1 MLARKKLSSKT
12 NLKQNEEIEI
22 LDFEEEKK
30 APKLRLKIPR
40 IKVKNRKTFAIGTIA
55 VLVLSIFTLLII
67 PGQNIVKTGVKKF
80 LDSVGIYTEEIK
92 SVEIQSDDYN
102 SPGSWHIDK
111 SAEWIGLNK
120 AQVTFDVNTIAKME
134 GNYKD
139 IILVIDISESMA
151 GSKRERAISDAKE
164 LVSYVLTD
172 TNNRVAIITF
182 EDTSTIVSGFSNNA
196 DELLQKL
203 DEIVID
209 GFTNYDAALK
219 NVDVVM
225 NGYVKESNRDVVT
238 LFLTDGYPNID
249 TPNQI
254 GTYESLKEK
263 YPYMTING
271 IQYEMGRDI
280 IDEIKQISD
289 AQWSADQLTLNNI
302 LFEASVSPLKYE
314 DFIIT
319 DYISENFK
327 VNSVDDVVV
336 TVGTVALEEESGLQ
350 KIIWNL
356 GTNTYMASRS
366 AKMTINLTLKDQ
378 YIETGGFYPT
388 NSKEIIESKLPGEA
402 VKTVNSTKTPVLKG
416 MYEVIY
422 DTNTPDGCTLPAI
435 ASEKHLVYQSVTKK
449 TDTLSCDGYLFKGW
463 QMDDTNSEDITK
475 INDDVFIMPEHNVT
489 IRATWSR
496 QSIAKSMNGKVSNKT
511 TLYKVL
517 EETAKAGTYAKEY
530 TDAHQDSMNPYAST
544 AKIYYYYGSSDTNG
558 TAILDKNNVI
568 FAGQCWQM
576 IRTTDTGG
584 IKMIYNGEAVDNKCL
599 SSRGTHIGYAEATT
613 QTLTSN
619 YWYGTDYTYD
629 STAKTFKISGTT
641 EQVTWN
647 ETTGPNLVGKYT
659 CKLTEEDGTC
669 STLYLVESYYTNRMA
684 YAIPLNSSS
693 HYSQFGR
700 LQFNKYNRSLA
711 YAGYMYGDTYEYKS
725 MYQTTSQSF
734 VTYSSSTP
742 GTIAVGDSIT
752 DNGDGTYTINNPV
765 TVSQWWRNYASCGKK
780 YTCLSTTTTCSSPIY
795 IASVSSSSYYYIRD
809 AVAKILLGKSRDG
822 LTLTDTILVTKSE
835 LAANSSK
842 YSDYKYTC
850 NTESDTCTESTLRII
865 TKIDTTGY
873 DYAPNYYYGSSVTW
887 DGTNYTLENTIDR
900 EEYYNDL
907 TKINT
912 NHYVCLVEGAKS
924 CTEVAYVFNR
934 NGSYMYYVTMKN
946 GEKSI
951 SDVIQNMF
959 TKNTTDSTIKVGVE
973 AWYKKY
979 LLNYDNYIEDTVFC
993 YDRSINE
1000 YAGWAE
1006 NGSMSKLTLEFKEYY
1021 PGTSDLK
1028 CSNVADQYSVS
1039 NPSAKLTYKVGLMS
1053 APEMNIMNSLKA
1065 RSTGQGYLLGSP
1077 FSFDSYHYYV
1087 AATSLVVENGFVSSN
1102 SDGIGVRETGGVRPA
1117 ISLKPDTEYVAGDG
1131 SMANPYI
1138 VETE

>member
-1 MLARKKLSSKT
+1 MLTRKKISSKT

-30 APKLRLKIPR
+30 AQKLRFKIPR

-67 PGQNIVKTGVKKF
+67 PGKNIVKTGVKKF
-80 LDSVGIYTEEIK
+80 LDSIGIYTEEIK

-102 SPGSWHIDK
+102 NPGSWHIDK
-111 SAEWIGLNK
+111 SAEWVGLNK

-139 IILVIDISESMA
+139 IILVIDISGSMA

-172 TNNRVAIITF
+172 TNNRIAIITF
-182 EDTSTIVSGFSNNA
+182 EDISTIVSEFSSNA

-203 DEIVID
+203 DEIAID

-289 AQWSADQLTLNNI
+289 AQWSADQLTLNNV

-327 VNSVDDVVV
+327 VNSADDVVV
-336 TVGTVALEEESGLQ
+336 TVGTVALEEENGLQ

-388 NSKEIIESKLPGEA
+388 NSKEIIESKLPGET
-402 VKTVNSTKTPVLKG
+402 VKTVSSTKTPVLKG

-422 DTNTPDGCTLPAI
+422 DTNTPDGCTLPSI
-435 ASEKHLVYQSVTKK
+435 ASEKHLIYQSVTKK
-449 TDTLSCDGYLFKGW
+449 TDTLSCEGYLFKGW
-463 QMDDTNSEDITK
+463 QMDDTDSEDVKK

-496 QSIAKSMNGKVSNKT
+496 QSITKSMNGKVSNKT

-530 TDAHQDSMNPYAST
+530 TEAHQDSINPYAST
-544 AKIYYYYGSSDTNG
+544 AKIYYYYGSDDTNG

-568 FAGQCWQM
+568 FAGHCWQM

-584 IKMIYNGEAVDNKCL
+584 VKMIYNGEAVDNKCL
-599 SSRGTHIGYAEATT
+599 SSRGTHIGYDSATT
-613 QTLTSN
+613 QYLTSN

-669 STLYLVESYYTNRMA
+669 STLYLIESYYTNRMA
-684 YAIPLNSSS
+684 YAIPLNSNS
-693 HYSQFGR
+693 HYSQFGK
-700 LQFNKYNRSLA
+700 LQFNKYNKSLA
-711 YAGYMYGDTYEYKS
+711 YAGYMYGDVYGYDS
-725 MYQTTSQSF
+725 MSKDPLQDF
-734 VTYSSSTP
+734 VTYSSDTS
-742 GTIAVGDSIT
+742 GTIIVGDSIT

-765 TVSQWWRNYASCGKK
+765 TISQWWRNYKSCAKK

-795 IASVSSSSYYYIRD
+795 IASTYDSFYYYIKD
-809 AVAKILLGKSRDG
+809 PLTKILLGKSKDG

-835 LAANSSK
+835 LVANPSK

-865 TKIDTTGY
+865 TNISSVGY
-873 DYAPNYYYGSSVTW
+873 DYVPNYYYGSSVTW
-887 DGTNYTLENTIDR
+887 DGTNYTLKNTIDR
-900 EEYYNDL
+900 DEYYSDFK
-907 TKINT
+907 KIST
-912 NHYVCLVEGAKS
+912 NHYVCLIPGAQS
-924 CTEVAYVFNR
+924 CSEVAYVFKYD
-934 NGSYMYYVTMKN
+934 GVYMYYIILKN

-951 SDVIQNMF
+951 SDAIENMLA
-959 TKNTTDSTIKVGVE
+959 KNTSDSTIKMGID

-979 LLNYDNYIEDTVFC
+979 LLDYDNYIEDTVFC
-993 YDRSINE
+993 YDRSIND
-1000 YAGWAE
+1000 YAGWSE
-1006 NGSMSKLTLEFKEYY
+1006 TNSMSESALKFKEYF

-1028 CSNVADQYSVS
+1028 CSNITDQYSVS

-1053 APEMNIMNSLKA
+1053 GPEMNIMNNKNA
-1065 RSTGQGYLLGSP
+1065 RDSGNAYLLGSP
-1077 FSFDSYHYYV
+1077 LDFYDYHYF
-1087 AATSLVVENGFVSSN
+1087 AASSLIVGGGVISGNN
-1102 SDGIGVRETGGVRPA
+1102 DGVGVLEASGVRPA

-1138 VETE
+1138 VETD